1 MLAFGTTEGLVMYV
15 MVADPHLC
23 SRKFYRMQDEKQS
36 LLQEKERVYF
46 PYVWMAFTFIYKLY
60 TRVSYH
66 LQPGIYPY
74 LQR

>member
-36 LLQEKERVYF
+36 LLQEKERV
-46 PYVWMAFTFIYKLY
+46 
-60 TRVSYH
+60 
-66 LQPGIYPY
+66 
-74 LQR
+74 